1 MNLKNKAYYFLF
13 LIAVLLNFSCQQR
26 NSKSEIEIYTIKS
39 SENENISVSRD
50 SKKGEIIYA
59 PKFEVTSD
67 LINENP
73 IITNDEILCLDI
85 VSGKI
90 ELSSDA
96 INKIVALNP
105 SMKHGIKFAICQNK
119 EPIFTGY
126 FWSSFSS
133 YGSNWNCIEYKHTE
147 KATKPLKL
155 NIYKGNGIDATK
167 REKIDFRNYPKL
179 LQYFQ
184 DSGKVG
190 CTK

>member
-1 MNLKNKAYYFLF
+1 MNLKNKTYYFLF

-39 SENENISVSRD
+39 SGNENIGVSRD
-50 SKKGEIIYA
+50 STKGEIIYA

-73 IITNDEILCLDI
+73 IITNDEILCLDT

-90 ELSSDA
+90 ELSADA
-96 INKIVALNP
+96 INKIIALNP

-155 NIYKGNGIDATK
+155 NIYKGNGIDAAK
-167 REKIDFRNYPKL
+167 REKIDFSNYPKL
-179 LQYFQ
+179 LRYFQ
-184 DSGKVG
+184 DSSKVG